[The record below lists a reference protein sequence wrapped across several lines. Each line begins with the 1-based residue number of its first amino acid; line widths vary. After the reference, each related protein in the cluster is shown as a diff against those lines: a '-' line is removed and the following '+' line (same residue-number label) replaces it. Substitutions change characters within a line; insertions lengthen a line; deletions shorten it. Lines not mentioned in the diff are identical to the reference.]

1 MAGIRSAAGLVSRLT
16 RQTASRYS
24 CRPRSG
30 VLAAYPP
37 PQLQHLVA
45 LGRGLST
52 APPDRALYLRDLMT
66 GTEFF
71 LVGTAHI
78 SRKSAEEVASVIQ
91 AVQPN
96 TVMVELCPGRARQ
109 LMAQKHQEGGE
120 GGGSS
125 AFVQAVQTAAA
136 GMNMPGDMTQKL
148 LKAGM
153 GGFYQFFRATGFDPG
168 LEFKVAIQE
177 AEKLGAHVVYG
188 DVEVNTTLRVH
199 TTTFQTGFFINGWS
213 QKNNSSPMPPRR
225 A

>member
-1 MAGIRSAAGLVSRLT
+1 
-16 RQTASRYS
+16 
-24 CRPRSG
+24 
-30 VLAAYPP
+30 
-37 PQLQHLVA
+37 
-45 LGRGLST
+45 
-52 APPDRALYLRDLMT
+52 
-66 GTEFF
+66 
-71 LVGTAHI
+71 
-78 SRKSAEEVASVIQ
+78 
-91 AVQPN
+91 
-96 TVMVELCPGRARQ
+96 
-109 LMAQKHQEGGE
+109 
-120 GGGSS
+120 
-125 AFVQAVQTAAA
+125 
-136 GMNMPGDMTQKL
+136 MPGDMTQKL